1 LRQIEKNYLI
11 EIMEESMKRKKKK
24 IVKKISKPEVEMT
37 DVEMLSGVIK
47 SQKRTLEYN
56 GYYIS
61 FLLGTITKEQ
71 FEEVNKKYV
80 LELKETEPPYL
91 MEYIRTLCS
100 LTQESYTML
109 ELSTLFRVVP
119 EVVEESTNR
128 MKSWGIIS
136 TTEPKLQPKKIDE
149 ENDMKHEITRIE
161 EATST
166 ITEIESDESVI
177 LHSTNNFPYSDEYH
191 DEYGYHHGIN
201 SGPNVDSKDQQL
213 YAQEESDISPIPA
226 GDPDMVM
233 LKLNQDDHI
242 HLTHFESTH
251 TPSIEQVEKVM
262 DNSVKDFS
270 R

>member
-1 LRQIEKNYLI
+1 MTKALSEKLKIDYAENPTGLKALVD
-11 EIMEESMKRKKKK
+11 SMP
-24 IVKKISKPEVEMT
+24 VYS
-37 DVEMLSGVIK
+37 S
-47 SQKRTLEYN
+47 
-56 GYYIS
+56 
-61 FLLGTITKEQ
+61 ITE
-71 FEEVNKKYV
+71 
-80 LELKETEPPYL
+80 
-91 MEYIRTLCS
+91 
-100 LTQESYTML
+100 
-109 ELSTLFRVVP
+109 
-119 EVVEESTNR
+119 
-128 MKSWGIIS
+128 
-136 TTEPKLQPKKIDE
+136 KIDE

-226 GDPDMVM
+226 GDPDMV
-233 LKLNQDDHI
+233 LLELNQDDHI

-270 R
+270 RWKHSLFI